1 MLRTFIT
8 FIILN
13 VVVARLQQKA
23 KQVNDK
29 YTKKIVI
36 IGAGLGG
43 VTAAKRLEESG
54 YTDITILEKNDYV
67 GGKCSSSH
75 YEDYEGSYEN
85 GAGVFSQSKNTH
97 IRELVDEYKL
107 ETKVIPPFSHTLADP
122 LNFEAE
128 FFQPGGYEI
137 DSLSDTEK
145 IKLQG
150 EIDLF
155 NELFSID
162 DMSKPGLKNMD
173 QRLCVSFNEWAKE
186 NNIEFLQQTI
196 MKQITYWG
204 YGYLVDDMSGEIA
217 LPYVMKYQ
225 TADELFPPSN
235 MRLGSD
241 LIKYDRSVQ
250 EIGDDEFDPP
260 GYNRS
265 IKSGFQS
272 LVESIADSLQY
283 TNIITSAE
291 IVKFD
296 RFSDN
301 VVLRWVKDGRSSSD
315 TFQKS
320 IVAFPQTIK
329 NLESSH
335 MDLSAKERKMFSKVR
350 TRSYNGVYIPLSCVD
365 AGKYIMA
372 FEPGSAAD
380 IPKITLQ
387 PDDAYW
393 MTSRARES
401 NGKSLVH
408 IVAYSENDLTQEDV
422 EKTMISYVKT
432 LCNETVSVEDF
443 REFKQHDYFPHV
455 DAKDFG
461 FYDEVYA
468 IQGEKNTFWLGG
480 LFNIEMTEKTVEF
493 SYHIVDEFF

>member
-8 FIILN
+8 VIVLN

-23 KQVNDK
+23 NQANNI
-29 YTKKIVI
+29 YAQKIVI
-36 IGAGLGG
+36 VGAGIGG
-43 VTAAKRLEESG
+43 VTAAKHLEESG

-67 GGKCSSSH
+67 GGKCSSS
-75 YEDYEGSYEN
+75 YYDDYKGKFEN
-85 GAGVFSQSKNTH
+85 GAGVFNKGKNPH
-97 IRELVDEYKL
+97 ITKFVDEFQL
-107 ETKVIPPFSHTLADP
+107 ETDLVPASGYTLADP

-128 FFQPGGYEI
+128 LFQPGSYVI
-137 DSLSDTEK
+137 DSLNDTEK
-145 IKLQG
+145 NKLQE

-162 DMSKPGLKNMD
+162 DIFEPGFENLDPK
-173 QRLCVSFNEWAKE
+173 LCVSFNEWAKE
-186 NNIEFLQQTI
+186 NNIEFLQQTF

-217 LPYVMKYQ
+217 LPYLMKYQ
-225 TADELFPPSN
+225 TADDLVPPSIT
-235 MRLGSD
+235 RLESD

-250 EIGDDEFDPP
+250 ETGEDEFDPP
-260 GYNRS
+260 GYVRS
-265 IKSGFQS
+265 IRVGFQG
-272 LVESIADSLQY
+272 LVENIADSLQY

-296 RFSDN
+296 RFSDS
-301 VVLRWVKDGRSSSD
+301 VVLQWVKDGKRSDD

-329 NLESSH
+329 NLEASH
-335 MDLSAKERKMFSKVR
+335 MDLSVEERVVFSKVR
-350 TRSYNGVYIPLSCVD
+350 TRNYYGLYIPLSCVD
-365 AGKYIMA
+365 TGKYVMA

-380 IPKITLQ
+380 IPSITLH

-393 MTSRARES
+393 MLTKDRES

-408 IVAYSENDLTQEDV
+408 FLVYSENDLTLKQV
-422 EKTMISYVKT
+422 EMNIISYVKT

-443 REFKQHDYFPHV
+443 REFKKHDYFPHV

-461 FYDEVYA
+461 FYDEVHA

-480 LFNIEMTEKTVEF
+480 LFNFEATEKTVEF